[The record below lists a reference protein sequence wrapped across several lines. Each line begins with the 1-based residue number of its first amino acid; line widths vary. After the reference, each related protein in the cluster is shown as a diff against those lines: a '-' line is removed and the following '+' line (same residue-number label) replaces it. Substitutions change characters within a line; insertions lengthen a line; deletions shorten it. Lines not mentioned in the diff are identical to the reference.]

1 MAKERQQSRFFQ
13 LRKDGKDALRKL
25 TQEQKG
31 LLLDIIFDYANAES
45 EAERDDILEQTPDI
59 CVNIVAGF
67 LCADIRESERLYNE
81 KCERNREIAQ
91 NRERMRAERRE
102 ASQQKPAERN
112 EEADEEADEEAEA
125 VPMDDEADEEADE
138 VCEPQ
143 PETPETPEDETPEEA
158 EEAEECPTA
167 PEENKAPQTKP
178 VKAKAVPIEE
188 AEYIDEQSKEEALQN
203 ECWRSEQWRLTI
215 AQYFQINSSQIEKYW
230 NDFKIFCASGD
241 KYHKDVR
248 DLKAHFRD
256 WINKKEN
263 EYGKNSNKQ
272 REREAEERK
281 RSAVALMHKFIN
293 EDSPSNATAVGEHNG
308 VFNGL

>member
-13 LRKDGKDALRKL
+13 LRKDGRDALRKL

-31 LLLDIIFDYANAES
+31 LLLDIVFDYANAES
-45 EAERDDILEQTPDI
+45 EEERNDILEQVPDI

-81 KCERNREIAQ
+81 KCERNREIAL

-102 ASQQKPAERN
+102 ATQQKPAEQ
-112 EEADEEADEEAEA
+112 DEEAAA
-125 VPMDDEADEEADE
+125 VPMDDEANEEADE

-143 PETPETPEDETPEEA
+143 PNTPETPQDETPGTPEDETPEESETSED
-158 EEAEECPTA
+158 EES
-167 PEENKAPQTKP
+167 KAPQTKP

-188 AEYIDEQSKEEALQN
+188 AEYIDEQSKEDSLQ
-203 ECWRSEQWRLTI
+203 EESWRNEQWRYTLV
-215 AQYFQINSSQIEKYW
+215 QYFQINQIQLEKYW
-230 NDFKIFCASGD
+230 NDFKIFCASGE

-281 RSAVALMHKFIN
+281 RSAVALMCKFIN
-293 EDSPSNATAVGEHNG
+293 EDSPSNATAMGEHNG
-308 VFNGL
+308 IFNGL

>member
-1 MAKERQQSRFFQ
+1 MANERKQSRFFQ

-45 EAERDDILEQTPDI
+45 EAERNDILEQTPDI

-91 NRERMRAERRE
+91 NRERMRAERK
-102 ASQQKPAERN
+102 ASQQKPAEQ
-112 EEADEEADEEAEA
+112 DEEEKAEEAEA
-125 VPMDDEADEEADE
+125 D
-138 VCEPQ
+138 EPQ
-143 PETPETPEDETPEEA
+143 PCDPETPETPEEA
-158 EEAEECPTA
+158 DEAEECPTA
-167 PEENKAPQTKP
+167 PEESKTPPTKP
-178 VKAKAVPIEE
+178 VKAVAVPIEE
-188 AEYIDEQSKEEALQN
+188 AEYIDDQSKEDSLQN
-203 ECWRSEQWRLTI
+203 ESWRNEQWRYTLV
-215 AQYFQINSSQIEKYW
+215 QYFQINQIQLEKYW
-230 NDFKIFCASGD
+230 NDFKIFCASGE

-256 WINKKEN
+256 WINKKKN

>member
-1 MAKERQQSRFFQ
+1 MAKERQLSRFFQ

-45 EAERDDILEQTPDI
+45 EAERNDILEQTPDI

-91 NRERMRAERRE
+91 NRERMRAERK
-102 ASQQKPAERN
+102 ASQQKPAEQ
-112 EEADEEADEEAEA
+112 EADEEAKEDETPE
-125 VPMDDEADEEADE
+125 E

-143 PETPETPEDETPEEA
+143 PETPEDEES
-158 EEAEECPTA
+158 
-167 PEENKAPQTKP
+167 KAPQTKP

-188 AEYIDEQSKEEALQN
+188 AEYIDEQSKEDSLQN
-203 ECWRSEQWRLTI
+203 ECWRNEQWRYTLV
-215 AQYFQINSSQIEKYW
+215 QYFQINSIQLEKYW
-230 NDFKIFCASGD
+230 NDFKIFCASGE

-281 RSAVALMHKFIN
+281 RSAVALMCKFIN
-293 EDSPSNATAVGEHNG
+293 EDSPSDGTAVGEHNG

>member
-1 MAKERQQSRFFQ
+1 MANERKQSRFFQ

-25 TQEQKG
+25 TPEQKG

-45 EAERDDILEQTPDI
+45 EAERNDILEQVPDI
-59 CVNIVAGF
+59 CVNIVASF

-81 KCERNREIAQ
+81 KCERNREIAL

-102 ASQQKPAERN
+102 ASQQKPAEQ
-112 EEADEEADEEAEA
+112 AEEAEA
-125 VPMDDEADEEADE
+125 VPMDDEANEEAEEAD
-138 VCEPQ
+138 
-143 PETPETPEDETPEEA
+143 
-158 EEAEECPTA
+158 EAEECPTA
-167 PEENKAPQTKP
+167 PEESKAPQTKP
-178 VKAKAVPIEE
+178 VKAQSVPIEE
-188 AEYIDEQSKEEALQN
+188 AEYIDEQSKEDSLQ
-203 ECWRSEQWRLTI
+203 EESWRNEQWRYTLV
-215 AQYFQINSSQIEKYW
+215 QYFQINQIQLEKYW
-230 NDFKIFCASGD
+230 NDFKIFCASGE

-263 EYGKNSNKQ
+263 EYERNSNKQ

-293 EDSPSNATAVGEHNG
+293 EDSPSNATAMGEHNG

>member
-45 EAERDDILEQTPDI
+45 EAERNDILEQTPDI

-91 NRERMRAERRE
+91 NRERMRAERK
-102 ASQQKPAERN
+102 ASQQKPAEQ
-112 EEADEEADEEAEA
+112 EADEEAKED
-125 VPMDDEADEEADE
+125 
-138 VCEPQ
+138 
-143 PETPETPEDETPEEA
+143 ETPEDEES
-158 EEAEECPTA
+158 
-167 PEENKAPQTKP
+167 KAPQTKP

-188 AEYIDEQSKEEALQN
+188 AEYIDEQSKEDSLQD
-203 ECWRSEQWRLTI
+203 ECWRNEQWRYTLV
-215 AQYFQINSSQIEKYW
+215 QYFQINQIQLEKYW
-230 NDFKIFCASGD
+230 NDFKIFCASGE

-256 WINKKEN
+256 WINKKAN

-281 RSAVALMHKFIN
+281 RSAVALMCKFIN
-293 EDSPSNATAVGEHNG
+293 EDSPSDGTAVGEHNG

>member
-1 MAKERQQSRFFQ
+1 MANERKQSRFFQ

-25 TQEQKG
+25 TPEQKG

-45 EAERDDILEQTPDI
+45 EAERNDILEQVPDI
-59 CVNIVAGF
+59 CVNIVASF

-81 KCERNREIAQ
+81 KCERNREIAL

-102 ASQQKPAERN
+102 ASQQKPAEQ
-112 EEADEEADEEAEA
+112 AEEAEA
-125 VPMDDEADEEADE
+125 VPMDDEANEEAEEADE
-138 VCEPQ
+138 PQ
-143 PETPETPEDETPEEA
+143 PCDPETPETPEEA
-158 EEAEECPTA
+158 DEAEECPTA
-167 PEENKAPQTKP
+167 PRESKAPQTKP
-178 VKAKAVPIEE
+178 VKAVAVPIEE
-188 AEYIDEQSKEEALQN
+188 AEYIDEQSKEDSLQ
-203 ECWRSEQWRLTI
+203 EESWRNEQWRYTLV
-215 AQYFQINSSQIEKYW
+215 QYFQINQIQLEKYW
-230 NDFKIFCASGD
+230 NDFKIFCASGE

-263 EYGKNSNKQ
+263 KYERNSNKQ

-293 EDSPSNATAVGEHNG
+293 EDSPSNATAMGEHNG

>member
-1 MAKERQQSRFFQ
+1 MANERKQSRFFQ

-25 TQEQKG
+25 NPEQKG

-45 EAERDDILEQTPDI
+45 EAERNDILEQVPDI
-59 CVNIVAGF
+59 CVNIVASF

-81 KCERNREIAQ
+81 KCERNREIAL

-102 ASQQKPAERN
+102 ASQQKPAEQ
-112 EEADEEADEEAEA
+112 AEEAEA
-125 VPMDDEADEEADE
+125 VPMDDEANEEAEEADE
-138 VCEPQ
+138 PQ
-143 PETPETPEDETPEEA
+143 PCDPETPETPEEA
-158 EEAEECPTA
+158 DEAEECPTA
-167 PEENKAPQTKP
+167 PRESKAPQTKP
-178 VKAKAVPIEE
+178 VKAVAVPIEE
-188 AEYIDEQSKEEALQN
+188 AEYIDEQSKEDSLQ
-203 ECWRSEQWRLTI
+203 EESWRNEQWRYTLV
-215 AQYFQINSSQIEKYW
+215 QYFQINKIQLEKYW
-230 NDFKIFCASGD
+230 NDFKIFCASGE

-263 EYGKNSNKQ
+263 EYERNSNKQ

-293 EDSPSNATAVGEHNG
+293 EDSPSNATAMGEHNG

>member
-1 MAKERQQSRFFQ
+1 MAKERQQLRFFQ
-13 LRKDGKDALRKL
+13 LRKDGRDALRKL

-45 EAERDDILEQTPDI
+45 EAERNDILEQTPDI

-91 NRERMRAERRE
+91 NRERMRAERK
-102 ASQQKPAERN
+102 ASQQKPAEQ
-112 EEADEEADEEAEA
+112 DEEDE
-125 VPMDDEADEEADE
+125 E

-143 PETPETPEDETPEEA
+143 PDAPETPEESETP

-167 PEENKAPQTKP
+167 PEESKAPQTKP

-188 AEYIDEQSKEEALQN
+188 AEYIDEQSKEDSLQN
-203 ECWRSEQWRLTI
+203 ECWRNEQWRYTLV
-215 AQYFQINSSQIEKYW
+215 QYFQINQIQLEKYW
-230 NDFKIFCASGD
+230 NDFKIFCASGE

-263 EYGKNSNKQ
+263 EYGKSSNKQ
-272 REREAEERK
+272 REPEAEERK
-281 RSAVALMHKFIN
+281 RSAVALMCKFIN
-293 EDSPSNATAVGEHNG
+293 EDSPRNGTAVGEHNG

>member
-1 MAKERQQSRFFQ
+1 MAKERQHLRFFQ
-13 LRKDGKDALRKL
+13 LRKDGRDALRKL

-45 EAERDDILEQTPDI
+45 EAERNDILEQTPDI

-91 NRERMRAERRE
+91 NRERMRAERK
-102 ASQQKPAERN
+102 ASQQKPAEQ
-112 EEADEEADEEAEA
+112 DEED
-125 VPMDDEADEEADE
+125 
-138 VCEPQ
+138 CEPQ
-143 PETPETPEDETPEEA
+143 PDTPETPEESETP

-167 PEENKAPQTKP
+167 PEESKAPQTKP

-188 AEYIDEQSKEEALQN
+188 AEYIDEQSKEDSLQN
-203 ECWRSEQWRLTI
+203 ECWRNEQWRYTLV
-215 AQYFQINSSQIEKYW
+215 QYFQINQIQLEKYW
-230 NDFKIFCASGD
+230 NDFKIFCASGE

-256 WINKKEN
+256 WINKKEH
-263 EYGKNSNKQ
+263 EYGKSSNKQ

-281 RSAVALMHKFIN
+281 RSAVALMCKFIN
-293 EDSPSNATAVGEHNG
+293 EDSPSDGTAVGEHNG

>member
-1 MAKERQQSRFFQ
+1 MANERKQSRFFQ
-13 LRKDGKDALRKL
+13 LRKDGRDALRKL

-45 EAERDDILEQTPDI
+45 EAERNDILEQTPDI

-81 KCERNREIAQ
+81 KCERNREIAL
-91 NRERMRAERRE
+91 NRERMRAERR
-102 ASQQKPAERN
+102 ASQQKPAEQ
-112 EEADEEADEEAEA
+112 DEEAEA
-125 VPMDDEADEEADE
+125 VPMDDEANEEAEEADE
-138 VCEPQ
+138 PQ
-143 PETPETPEDETPEEA
+143 PCDPETPEEA
-158 EEAEECPTA
+158 DEAEECPTA
-167 PEENKAPQTKP
+167 PEESETPPTKP
-178 VKAKAVPIEE
+178 VKAEAVPIEE
-188 AEYIDEQSKEEALQN
+188 AEYIDERSKEDILLN
-203 ECWRSEQWRLTI
+203 ECWRNEQWQLTI
-215 AQYFQINSSQIEKYW
+215 AQYFQINKSQLEKYW
-230 NDFKIFCASGD
+230 NDFKIFCASGE

-293 EDSPSNATAVGEHNG
+293 EDSPSNGTAVGEHNG

>member
-45 EAERDDILEQTPDI
+45 EAERNDILEQTPDI

-91 NRERMRAERRE
+91 NRERMRAERK
-102 ASQQKPAERN
+102 ASQQKPAEQ
-112 EEADEEADEEAEA
+112 EADEEAKED
-125 VPMDDEADEEADE
+125 
-138 VCEPQ
+138 
-143 PETPETPEDETPEEA
+143 ETPEDEES
-158 EEAEECPTA
+158 
-167 PEENKAPQTKP
+167 KAPQTKP

-188 AEYIDEQSKEEALQN
+188 AEYIDEQSKEDSLQN
-203 ECWRSEQWRLTI
+203 ECWRNEQWRYTLV
-215 AQYFQINSSQIEKYW
+215 QYFQINSIQLEKYW
-230 NDFKIFCASGD
+230 NDFKIFCASGE

-256 WINKKEN
+256 WINKKAN

-281 RSAVALMHKFIN
+281 RSAVALMCKFIN
-293 EDSPSNATAVGEHNG
+293 EDSPSDGTAVGEHNG

>member
-1 MAKERQQSRFFQ
+1 MANERKQSRFFQ

-25 TQEQKG
+25 TPEQKG

-45 EAERDDILEQTPDI
+45 EAERNDILEQTPDI

-81 KCERNREIAQ
+81 KCERNREIAL

-102 ASQQKPAERN
+102 ASQQKPAEQ
-112 EEADEEADEEAEA
+112 AEEAEA
-125 VPMDDEADEEADE
+125 VPMDDEANEEAEEADE
-138 VCEPQ
+138 PQ
-143 PETPETPEDETPEEA
+143 PCDPETPETPEEA
-158 EEAEECPTA
+158 DEAEECPTA
-167 PEENKAPQTKP
+167 PRESKAPQTKP
-178 VKAKAVPIEE
+178 VKAVAVPIEE
-188 AEYIDEQSKEEALQN
+188 AEYIDEQSKEDSLQ
-203 ECWRSEQWRLTI
+203 EESWRNEQWRYTLV
-215 AQYFQINSSQIEKYW
+215 QYFQINQIQLEKYW
-230 NDFKIFCASGD
+230 NDFKIFCASGE

-263 EYGKNSNKQ
+263 EYERNSNKQ

-293 EDSPSNATAVGEHNG
+293 EDSPSNATAMGEHNG

>member
-45 EAERDDILEQTPDI
+45 EAERNDILEQTPDI

-91 NRERMRAERRE
+91 NRERMRAERK
-102 ASQQKPAERN
+102 ASQQKPAEQ
-112 EEADEEADEEAEA
+112 EADEEAKEDETPE
-125 VPMDDEADEEADE
+125 E

-143 PETPETPEDETPEEA
+143 PETPEDEES
-158 EEAEECPTA
+158 
-167 PEENKAPQTKP
+167 KAPQTKP

-188 AEYIDEQSKEEALQN
+188 AEYIDEQSKEDSLQN
-203 ECWRSEQWRLTI
+203 ECWRNEQWRYTLV
-215 AQYFQINSSQIEKYW
+215 QYFQINSIQLEKYW
-230 NDFKIFCASGD
+230 NDFKIFCASGE

-256 WINKKEN
+256 WINKKAN

-281 RSAVALMHKFIN
+281 RSAVALMCKFTN
-293 EDSPSNATAVGEHNG
+293 EDSPSDGTAVGEHNG

>member
-1 MAKERQQSRFFQ
+1 MANERKQSRFFQ

-31 LLLDIIFDYANAES
+31 LLLDVIFDYANAES
-45 EAERDDILEQTPDI
+45 EAERNDILEREPDI

-91 NRERMRAERRE
+91 NRERMRAERK
-102 ASQQKPAERN
+102 ASQQKPAEQ
-112 EEADEEADEEAEA
+112 DEEAKEDETPE
-125 VPMDDEADEEADE
+125 E

-143 PETPETPEDETPEEA
+143 PETPEDETPETPEESETPEEA

-188 AEYIDEQSKEEALQN
+188 AEYIDERSKEDILLN
-203 ECWRSEQWRLTI
+203 ECWRNEQWQLTI
-215 AQYFQINSSQIEKYW
+215 AQYFQINKSQLDKYW
-230 NDFKIFCASGD
+230 NDFKIFCASGE

-256 WINKKEN
+256 WINRKEH
-263 EYGKNSNKQ
+263 EYVNKNSNKQ

-281 RSAVALMHKFIN
+281 RSAVALMCKFID
-293 EDSPSNATAVGEHNG
+293 EDSPSNGTAMGEHQRI
-308 VFNGL
+308 FNGL

>member
-1 MAKERQQSRFFQ
+1 MANERKQSRFFQ

-31 LLLDIIFDYANAES
+31 MLLDIIFDYANAES
-45 EAERDDILEQTPDI
+45 EAERNDILEQVPDI
-59 CVNIVAGF
+59 CVNIVASF

-81 KCERNREIAQ
+81 KCERNREIAL

-102 ASQQKPAERN
+102 ASQQKPAEQ
-112 EEADEEADEEAEA
+112 AEEAEA
-125 VPMDDEADEEADE
+125 VPMDDEANEEAEEADE
-138 VCEPQ
+138 PQ
-143 PETPETPEDETPEEA
+143 PCDPETPETPEEA
-158 EEAEECPTA
+158 DEAEECPTA
-167 PEENKAPQTKP
+167 PRESKAPQTKP
-178 VKAKAVPIEE
+178 VKAVAVPIEE
-188 AEYIDEQSKEEALQN
+188 AEYIDEQSKEDSLQ
-203 ECWRSEQWRLTI
+203 EESWRNEQWRYTLV
-215 AQYFQINSSQIEKYW
+215 QYFQINQIQLEKYW
-230 NDFKIFCASGD
+230 NDFKIFCASGE

-263 EYGKNSNKQ
+263 EYERNSNKQ

-293 EDSPSNATAVGEHNG
+293 EDSPSNATAMGEHNG

>member
-1 MAKERQQSRFFQ
+1 MAKEKQQSRFFQ

-45 EAERDDILEQTPDI
+45 EAERNDILEQTPDI

-91 NRERMRAERRE
+91 NRERMRAERK
-102 ASQQKPAERN
+102 ASQQKPAEQ
-112 EEADEEADEEAEA
+112 EADEEAKEDETPE
-125 VPMDDEADEEADE
+125 E

-143 PETPETPEDETPEEA
+143 PETPEDEES
-158 EEAEECPTA
+158 
-167 PEENKAPQTKP
+167 KAPQTKP

-188 AEYIDEQSKEEALQN
+188 AEYFDEQSKEDSLQN
-203 ECWRSEQWRLTI
+203 ECWRNEQWRYTLV
-215 AQYFQINSSQIEKYW
+215 QYFQINSIQLEKYW
-230 NDFKIFCASGD
+230 NDFKIFCASGE

-256 WINKKEN
+256 WINKKAN

-281 RSAVALMHKFIN
+281 RSAVALMCKFIN
-293 EDSPSNATAVGEHNG
+293 EDSPSDGTAVGEHNG

>member
-45 EAERDDILEQTPDI
+45 EAERNDILEQTPDI

-91 NRERMRAERRE
+91 NRERMRAERK
-102 ASQQKPAERN
+102 ASQQKPAEQ
-112 EEADEEADEEAEA
+112 EADEEAKEDETPE
-125 VPMDDEADEEADE
+125 E

-143 PETPETPEDETPEEA
+143 PETPEDEES
-158 EEAEECPTA
+158 
-167 PEENKAPQTKP
+167 KAPQTKP

-188 AEYIDEQSKEEALQN
+188 AEYIDEQSKEDSLQN
-203 ECWRSEQWRLTI
+203 ECWRNEQWRYTLV
-215 AQYFQINSSQIEKYW
+215 QYFQINSIQLEKYW
-230 NDFKIFCASGD
+230 NDFKIFCASGE

-263 EYGKNSNKQ
+263 GYGKNSNKQ

-281 RSAVALMHKFIN
+281 RSAVALMCKFIN
-293 EDSPSNATAVGEHNG
+293 EDSPSDGTAVGEHNG

>member
-1 MAKERQQSRFFQ
+1 MANERKQSRFFQ

-45 EAERDDILEQTPDI
+45 EAERNDILEQTPDI
-59 CVNIVAGF
+59 CVNIVASF
-67 LCADIRESERLYNE
+67 LCADIRESERLYDE
-81 KCERNREIAQ
+81 KCERNRKIAL

-102 ASQQKPAERN
+102 ASQQKPAEQ
-112 EEADEEADEEAEA
+112 AEEAEA
-125 VPMDDEADEEADE
+125 VPMDDEANEEAEEADE
-138 VCEPQ
+138 PQ
-143 PETPETPEDETPEEA
+143 PCDPETPEEA
-158 EEAEECPTA
+158 DEADEAEECPTA
-167 PEENKAPQTKP
+167 PRESKAPQTKP
-178 VKAKAVPIEE
+178 VKAVAVPIEE
-188 AEYIDEQSKEEALQN
+188 AEYIDEQSKEDSLQ
-203 ECWRSEQWRLTI
+203 EESWRNEQWRYTLV
-215 AQYFQINSSQIEKYW
+215 QYFQINQIQLEKYW
-230 NDFKIFCASGD
+230 NDFKIFCASGE

-263 EYGKNSNKQ
+263 EYERNSNKQ

-293 EDSPSNATAVGEHNG
+293 EDSPSNATAMGEHNG

>member
-1 MAKERQQSRFFQ
+1 MANERKQSRFFQ

-25 TQEQKG
+25 TPEQKG

-45 EAERDDILEQTPDI
+45 EAERNDILEQVPDI
-59 CVNIVAGF
+59 CVNIVASF

-81 KCERNREIAQ
+81 KCERNREIAL

-102 ASQQKPAERN
+102 ASQQKPAEQ
-112 EEADEEADEEAEA
+112 AEEAEA
-125 VPMDDEADEEADE
+125 VPMDDEANEEAEEADE
-138 VCEPQ
+138 PQ
-143 PETPETPEDETPEEA
+143 PCDPETPETPEEADEA
-158 EEAEECPTA
+158 DEAEECPTA
-167 PEENKAPQTKP
+167 PRESKAPQTKP
-178 VKAKAVPIEE
+178 VKAVAVPIEE
-188 AEYIDEQSKEEALQN
+188 AEYIDEQSKEDSLQ
-203 ECWRSEQWRLTI
+203 EESWRNEQWRYTLV
-215 AQYFQINSSQIEKYW
+215 QYFQINQIQLEKYW
-230 NDFKIFCASGD
+230 NDFKIFCASGE

-263 EYGKNSNKQ
+263 EYERNSNKQ

-293 EDSPSNATAVGEHNG
+293 EDSPSNATAMGEHNG

>member
-45 EAERDDILEQTPDI
+45 EAERNDILEQTPDI

-91 NRERMRAERRE
+91 NRERMRAERK
-102 ASQQKPAERN
+102 ASQQKPAEQ
-112 EEADEEADEEAEA
+112 EADEEAKEDETPE
-125 VPMDDEADEEADE
+125 E

-143 PETPETPEDETPEEA
+143 PETPEDEES
-158 EEAEECPTA
+158 
-167 PEENKAPQTKP
+167 KAPQTKP

-188 AEYIDEQSKEEALQN
+188 AEYIDEQSKEDSLQN
-203 ECWRSEQWRLTI
+203 ECWRNEQWRYTLV
-215 AQYFQINSSQIEKYW
+215 QYFQINSIQLEKYW
-230 NDFKIFCASGD
+230 NDFKIFCASGE

-281 RSAVALMHKFIN
+281 RSAVALMCKFIN
-293 EDSPSNATAVGEHNG
+293 EDSPSDGTAVGEHNG

>member
-1 MAKERQQSRFFQ
+1 MANERKQSRFFQ
-13 LRKDGKDALRKL
+13 LRKDGQDALRKL

-45 EAERDDILEQTPDI
+45 EAERNDILEQTPDI

-81 KCERNREIAQ
+81 KCERNREIAL

-102 ASQQKPAERN
+102 ASQQKPAEQ
-112 EEADEEADEEAEA
+112 AEEAEA
-125 VPMDDEADEEADE
+125 VPMDDEANEEAEEAD
-138 VCEPQ
+138 
-143 PETPETPEDETPEEA
+143 
-158 EEAEECPTA
+158 EAEECPTA
-167 PEENKAPQTKP
+167 PEESKAPQTKP
-178 VKAKAVPIEE
+178 VKAQSVPIEE
-188 AEYIDEQSKEEALQN
+188 AEYIDEQSKEDSLQE
-203 ECWRSEQWRLTI
+203 ECWRNEQWRYTLV
-215 AQYFQINSSQIEKYW
+215 QYFQINQIQLEKYW
-230 NDFKIFCASGD
+230 NDFKIFCASGE

-263 EYGKNSNKQ
+263 EYERNSNKQ

-293 EDSPSNATAVGEHNG
+293 EDSPSNATAMGEHNG

>member
-1 MAKERQQSRFFQ
+1 MANERKQSRFFQ
-13 LRKDGKDALRKL
+13 LRKDGKYALRKL

-45 EAERDDILEQTPDI
+45 EAERNDILEQTPDI

-81 KCERNREIAQ
+81 KCERNREIAL

-102 ASQQKPAERN
+102 ASQQKPAEQ
-112 EEADEEADEEAEA
+112 AEEAEA
-125 VPMDDEADEEADE
+125 VPMDDEANEEAEEADE
-138 VCEPQ
+138 PQ
-143 PETPETPEDETPEEA
+143 PCDPETPQDETPEES
-158 EEAEECPTA
+158 ETPDT
-167 PEENKAPQTKP
+167 PEESKAPQTKP
-178 VKAKAVPIEE
+178 VKAQSVPIEE
-188 AEYIDEQSKEEALQN
+188 AEYIDEQSKEDSLQ
-203 ECWRSEQWRLTI
+203 EESWRNEQWRYTLV
-215 AQYFQINSSQIEKYW
+215 QYFQINQIQLEKYW
-230 NDFKIFCASGD
+230 NDFKIFCASGE

-263 EYGKNSNKQ
+263 EYERNSNKQ

-293 EDSPSNATAVGEHNG
+293 EDSPSNATAMGEHNG

>member
-1 MAKERQQSRFFQ
+1 MANERKQSRFFQ

-45 EAERDDILEQTPDI
+45 EAERNDILEQTPDI

-81 KCERNREIAQ
+81 KCERNREIAL

-102 ASQQKPAERN
+102 ASQQKPAEQ
-112 EEADEEADEEAEA
+112 AEEAEA
-125 VPMDDEADEEADE
+125 VPMDDEANEEAEEADE
-138 VCEPQ
+138 PQ
-143 PETPETPEDETPEEA
+143 PCDPETPQDETPEES
-158 EEAEECPTA
+158 ETPDT
-167 PEENKAPQTKP
+167 PEESKAPQTKP
-178 VKAKAVPIEE
+178 VKAQSVPIEE
-188 AEYIDEQSKEEALQN
+188 AEYIDEQSKEDSLQ
-203 ECWRSEQWRLTI
+203 EESWRNEQWRYTLV
-215 AQYFQINSSQIEKYW
+215 QYFQINQIQLEKYW
-230 NDFKIFCASGD
+230 NDFKIFCASGE

-263 EYGKNSNKQ
+263 EYERNSNKQ

-293 EDSPSNATAVGEHNG
+293 EDSPSNATAMGEHNG

>member
-1 MAKERQQSRFFQ
+1 MANERKQSRFFQ

-31 LLLDIIFDYANAES
+31 LLLDVIFDYANAES
-45 EAERDDILEQTPDI
+45 EAERNDILEQTPDI

-91 NRERMRAERRE
+91 NRERMRAERK
-102 ASQQKPAERN
+102 ASQQKPAEQDEEA
-112 EEADEEADEEAEA
+112 EEADE
-125 VPMDDEADEEADE
+125 
-138 VCEPQ
+138 PQ
-143 PETPETPEDETPEEA
+143 PCDPETPEDEA
-158 EEAEECPTA
+158 DECPTA
-167 PEENKAPQTKP
+167 DEESKAPPTKP

-188 AEYIDEQSKEEALQN
+188 AEYIDEQSKEDSLQN
-203 ECWRSEQWRLTI
+203 ECWRNEQWRYTLV
-215 AQYFQINSSQIEKYW
+215 QYFQINSIQLEKYW
-230 NDFKIFCASGD
+230 NDFKIFCASGE

-281 RSAVALMHKFIN
+281 RSAVALMCKFIN
-293 EDSPSNATAVGEHNG
+293 EDSPSDGTAVGEHNG

>member
-13 LRKDGKDALRKL
+13 LRKDGRDALRKL

-31 LLLDIIFDYANAES
+31 LLLDIVFDYANAES
-45 EAERDDILEQTPDI
+45 EEERNDILEQEPDI
-59 CVNIVAGF
+59 CVNIVASF

-91 NRERMRAERRE
+91 NRERMRAERK
-102 ASQQKPAERN
+102 ASQQKPAER
-112 EEADEEADEEAEA
+112 DEEAEA
-125 VPMDDEADEEADE
+125 VTMDDEANEEAEE

-143 PETPETPEDETPEEA
+143 PETPQDETPDTPEDETPEES
-158 EEAEECPTA
+158 ETPDT
-167 PEENKAPQTKP
+167 PEESKAPQTKP
-178 VKAKAVPIEE
+178 VKAVAVPVEE
-188 AEYIDEQSKEEALQN
+188 AEYIDEQSKEDILLN
-203 ECWRSEQWRLTI
+203 ECWRNEQWQLTI
-215 AQYFQINSSQIEKYW
+215 AQYFQINKSQLEKYW
-230 NDFKIFCASGD
+230 NDFKIFCASGE

-256 WINKKEN
+256 WINRKEH
-263 EYGKNSNKQ
+263 EYVNKNSNKQ

-281 RSAVALMHKFIN
+281 RSAVALMCKFID
-293 EDSPSNATAVGEHNG
+293 EDSPSNGTAVGEHNG

>member
-1 MAKERQQSRFFQ
+1 MAKERQQLRFFQ
-13 LRKDGKDALRKL
+13 LRKDGRDALRKL

-45 EAERDDILEQTPDI
+45 EAERNDILEQTPDI

-91 NRERMRAERRE
+91 NRERMRAERK
-102 ASQQKPAERN
+102 ASQQKPAEQ
-112 EEADEEADEEAEA
+112 DEEDE
-125 VPMDDEADEEADE
+125 E

-143 PETPETPEDETPEEA
+143 PDTPETPETPEES
-158 EEAEECPTA
+158 
-167 PEENKAPQTKP
+167 KAHQTKP

-188 AEYIDEQSKEEALQN
+188 AEYIDEQSKEDSLQN
-203 ECWRSEQWRLTI
+203 ECWRNEQWRYTLV
-215 AQYFQINSSQIEKYW
+215 QYFQINQIQLEKYW
-230 NDFKIFCASGD
+230 NDFKIFCASGE

-281 RSAVALMHKFIN
+281 RSAVALMCKFIN
-293 EDSPSNATAVGEHNG
+293 EDSPSDGTAVGEHNG